1 MIKYGSKIPEP
12 SDNPVKLLVFILV
25 IQKLGSF
32 RYRLAYIGKSTLER
46 TGGEGG
52 GGGRDESPQSSP
64 WRRY

>member
-32 RYRLAYIGKSTLER
+32 RYRLAYIGSSYNEQIKFLLQNVL
-46 TGGEGG
+46 
-52 GGGRDESPQSSP
+52 SPP
-64 WRRY
+64 PP